1 MISATSAASGTGWYG
16 KLPALGDFASRR
28 LPPEFI
34 EAWDQWLARGLAD
47 WQAREPDWL
56 THYLQGPSW
65 RFLIAP
71 GVFGDSAWAGV
82 LMPSVDQVGRYFPLC
97 IAGSRP
103 RLPGSAEALQTLLD
117 WLLRLDDL
125 ALDAMQYDWPIATL
139 EDELQRVGDWP
150 ADMAECASPL
160 AQRVADALSQPQS
173 QSQSLVAGL
182 TLWISRDDLGAPF
195 LYRHP
200 GLPGSP
206 LVSALLSGRLFDRS
220 TTTEEAP

>member
-1 MISATSAASGTGWYG
+1 MISATPAASATGWYG
-16 KLPALGDFASRR
+16 KLPSLGDFASRR

-34 EAWDQWLARGLAD
+34 EAWDQWLARGMAD

-56 THYLQGPSW
+56 AHYLSGPSW

-71 GVFGDSAWAGV
+71 GVVGDSAWAGV

-97 IAGSRP
+97 IAGAQP

-125 ALDAMQYDWPIATL
+125 ALDAMQDDWPIATL
-139 EDELQRVGDWP
+139 DAELQRVGDWP
-150 ADMAECASPL
+150 SGQAEHASPL
-160 AQRVADALSQPQS
+160 ARRVADALAQASSP
-173 QSQSLVAGL
+173 GP

-195 LYRHP
+195 LYRHS

-206 LVSALLSGRLFDRS
+206 VVSALLSGRLFDRS